1 MALNLTFLG
10 HASFLFETEN
20 VAILSDP
27 WFSQKGAFLGTWRQL
42 PRYQI
47 NSNM

>member
-27 WFSQKGAFLGTWRQL
+27 WFSQKGAFLGTWRRCQS
-42 PRYQI
+42 I
-47 NSNM
+47 TNM